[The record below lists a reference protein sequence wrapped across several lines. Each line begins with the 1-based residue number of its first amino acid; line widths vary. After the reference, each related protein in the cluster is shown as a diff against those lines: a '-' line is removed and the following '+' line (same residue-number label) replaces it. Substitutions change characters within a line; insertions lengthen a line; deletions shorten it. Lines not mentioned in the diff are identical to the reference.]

1 MNRERDEMLKEIEN
15 NFNDLSI
22 EAQMLVGKVIKIEKS
37 KIHMGSPYGVI
48 EEILKSIDE
57 IVE

>member
-1 MNRERDEMLKEIEN
+1 MSTEREEMLKKIESDFN
-15 NFNDLSI
+15 NLSM

-48 EEILKSIDE
+48 EEILNSIDE